1 MIAIVSIGVL
11 SVDLTLNQAHA
22 FKIVTVGDLDCTDRS
37 QQTMNSILSYLKQN
51 KTDRF
56 IFLGDIDYR
65 NRTDLRTSYGA
76 CGQQFFE
83 DVKDYTELR
92 ILRGNH
98 ENKTTW
104 KNITD
109 HFDATNDV
117 WREKIEDVLLVAMN
131 SEKPFQNNSK
141 QYQSVSK
148 FLDENADHKLIFI
161 HSPGLPEV
169 CEAVTKDTR
178 KMCGFFELYH
188 PMFMK
193 KGVNC
198 VIQAHL
204 HTIAIFQKDN
214 ICYPI
219 YGMGGAIPEAINPRY
234 TNMTFTSN
242 EPGYVVI
249 ETSNGKEIHTFHAN
263 NGSMIKFVFDDD

>member
-1 MIAIVSIGVL
+1 M
-11 SVDLTLNQAHA
+11 
-22 FKIVTVGDLDCTDRS
+22 TVGDFDCGHRS
-37 QQTMNSILSYLKQN
+37 LETMKSILWYLKQN

-65 NRTDLRTSYGA
+65 NHTDLRKSYSI

-83 DVKDYTELR
+83 EAQKYTELK
-92 ILRGNH
+92 IIRGNH
-98 ENKTTW
+98 ENNTTW
-104 KNITD
+104 KIIAD

-117 WREKIEDVLLVAMN
+117 WHEKIDNVLLIGMN
-131 SEKPFQNNSK
+131 SEKPFQNDSK
-141 QYQSVSK
+141 QYRSVSK
-148 FLDENADHKLIFI
+148 FLDESADHKLIFI

-188 PMFMK
+188 QLFEK

-204 HTIAIFQKDN
+204 HTMAIFQKDE

-234 TNMTFTSN
+234 TNLTFTSN
-242 EPGYVVI
+242 KAGFTVI
-249 ETSNGKEIHTFHAN
+249 ETIPGKEIHTFYAN
-263 NGSMIKFVFDDD
+263 DGTYAKFVFDD